1 MDGSIMN
8 NSQLCSAVAKED
20 LARSLNSFNIN
31 YTDTGIFGVYT
42 ECDKESIP
50 CPPHLYYFH
59 ILSYK

>member
-50 CPPHLYYFH
+50 RLRDVIREVVYYE
-59 ILSYK
+59 

>member
-50 CPPHLYYFH
+50 RLMDVIMEFAYYE
-59 ILSYK
+59 

>member
-42 ECDKESIP
+42 ECDKEFIP
-50 CPPHLYYFH
+50 RLMDVIMEVAYYE
-59 ILSYK
+59 

>member
-50 CPPHLYYFH
+50 RLMDVMMEVVYYE
-59 ILSYK
+59 

>member
-50 CPPHLYYFH
+50 RLMDV
-59 ILSYK
+59 IMDVDSYEY